1 MSCDLF
7 CWSEV
12 NRMNFGMGYLVAVVA
27 FLCLKFS
34 WRLCLVLF
42 YAFCALLLPSSVH
55 VDMIVRHCS
64 CFLLCFATFP
74 FC

>member
-12 NRMNFGMGYLVAVVA
+12 NRMNFGMEYLVAVVA
-27 FLCLKFS
+27 FLYLKFS

-42 YAFCALLLPSSVH
+42 YAFCALLPPSSVH
-55 VDMIVRHCS
+55 VDTIVRYCS